1 MNVLGLKI
9 DEISEAKLPSK
20 TVFSAFPILP
30 SLLKE
35 NKVQYAKICRKRW
48 LVSKLCL
55 YRNKFL

>member
-9 DEISEAKLPSK
+9 DEIFEAKLPSK

-35 NKVQYAKICRKRW
+35 NKVQYAKIC
-48 LVSKLCL
+48 V
-55 YRNKFL
+55 

>member
-35 NKVQYAKICRKRW
+35 NKVQYAKICVKTV
-48 LVSKLCL
+48 VSLKTLSL
-55 YRNKFL
+55 SK